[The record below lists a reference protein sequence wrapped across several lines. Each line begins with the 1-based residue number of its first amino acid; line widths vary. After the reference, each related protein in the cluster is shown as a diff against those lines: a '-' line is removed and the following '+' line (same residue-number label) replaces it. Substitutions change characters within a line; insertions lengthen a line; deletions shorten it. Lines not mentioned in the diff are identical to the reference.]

1 MHTKEVET
9 LSSPRLLLWW
19 IPLLLLVAAYCAST
33 AVFNA
38 PASPLRQRL
47 MGPAEGLFG
56 PLFDQRWLLFSQV
69 PTEAYSLT
77 LQVQYVNPADGR
89 TVESGERDLLA
100 EADPSLARRLVVQSK
115 YTHVLNCYRVYA
127 MGLYRTPGTPQHGC
141 SSAVGE
147 PETWDQARTRFDRYF
162 SAEAREQF
170 PTARILAVR
179 TRLRAT
185 PAVPFADRGSVRP
198 APASRLVDDPGWQ
211 PYTPGVG
218 R

>member
-1 MHTKEVET
+1 MHTKEVEPVP
-9 LSSPRLLLWW
+9 LPRLLLWW
-19 IPLLLLVAAYCAST
+19 IPLLLLGAAYCGST
-33 AVFNA
+33 VVFNA

-47 MGPAEGLFG
+47 MRPAEALFG
-56 PLFDQRWLLFSQV
+56 PAFDQRWLLFSQV
-69 PTEAYSLT
+69 PTEAYTLT
-77 LQVQYVNPADGR
+77 LQVRYVDPGDGR

-100 EADPSLARRLVVQSK
+100 EADPSLSRRLVMQSK
-115 YTHVLNCYRVYA
+115 DTHVLNCYRVYA
-127 MGLYRTPGTPQHGC
+127 LGLYRTPGTPQHGC

-147 PETWDQARTRFDRYF
+147 PATWDQARTRFDRYF
-162 SAEAREQF
+162 SAEAEEQY
-170 PTARILAVR
+170 PAARIVAVR

-185 PAVPFADRGSVRP
+185 PAVPFADRGSDLP